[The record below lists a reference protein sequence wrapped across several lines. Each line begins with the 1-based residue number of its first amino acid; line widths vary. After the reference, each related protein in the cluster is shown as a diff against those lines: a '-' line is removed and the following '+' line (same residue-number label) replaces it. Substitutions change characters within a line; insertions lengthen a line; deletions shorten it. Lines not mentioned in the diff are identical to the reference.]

1 MTTADDSHQGPAWSQ
16 RRGVA
21 SLLILAAAF
30 AFGALDQYIGSLFSN
45 FATAVSGMSAPWLL
59 LPFAAGAAQAAWLR
73 AAGFGL
79 AATWLAVIGYVLMID
94 SPMEG
99 VHPAVRVVTATV
111 RSQWPWWLGGLVSG
125 PLYGVLGWLWRS
137 RRSWLSA
144 ALAAI
149 PVLFEPVLGHF
160 GFRAAIDVTASY
172 AEAVAGL
179 ALAAYFWYS
188 RQRVRR
194 GAGRGGGAGGG
205 GAPAGGGSPG
215 GARPR
220 HGTVYATSCGL
231 PLRPPGLAGP
241 PAGTS
246 KVLPATAIG
255 ALVDVGSVCR

>member
-1 MTTADDSHQGPAWSQ
+1 MTTTHDSLEGLEGPGWPR
-16 RRGVA
+16 RRGLA
-21 SLLILAAAF
+21 GLLILAAAF

-59 LPFAAGAAQAAWLR
+59 LPFAAGAAQATRTGAAGSRAVWLR
-73 AAGFGL
+73 AAGYGL

-99 VHPAVRVVTATV
+99 VHPTVRVVTATV

-160 GFRAAIDVTASY
+160 GFRPAIDVTASY
-172 AEAVAGL
+172 AEAAAGL
-179 ALAAYFWYS
+179 ALAGYFWFS
-188 RQRVRR
+188 RRRVRQ
-194 GAGRGGGAGGG
+194 
-205 GAPAGGGSPG
+205 APA
-215 GARPR
+215 R
-220 HGTVYATSCGL
+220 
-231 PLRPPGLAGP
+231 AG
-241 PAGTS
+241 
-246 KVLPATAIG
+246 
-255 ALVDVGSVCR
+255 

>member
-1 MTTADDSHQGPAWSQ
+1 MTTADDSHQGPAWPQ

-21 SLLILAAAF
+21 GLLILAAAF

-59 LPFAAGAAQAAWLR
+59 LPFAAGAAQAARPGAGSSVSGRSRTNWLR

-79 AATWLAVIGYVLMID
+79 AATWLAVIGYLLMID

-99 VHPAVRVVTATV
+99 VHPTVRVVTATV

-160 GFRAAIDVTASY
+160 GFRPAVDVTASY
-172 AEAVAGL
+172 AEAAAGL

-188 RQRVRR
+188 RKRVRQ
-194 GAGRGGGAGGG
+194 
-205 GAPAGGGSPG
+205 APA
-215 GARPR
+215 R
-220 HGTVYATSCGL
+220 
-231 PLRPPGLAGP
+231 AG
-241 PAGTS
+241 
-246 KVLPATAIG
+246 
-255 ALVDVGSVCR
+255 

>member
-1 MTTADDSHQGPAWSQ
+1 MTTADDSHAGAGRPR
-16 RRGVA
+16 RRGLA
-21 SLLILAAAF
+21 GLLILAAAF

-59 LPFAAGAAQAAWLR
+59 LPFAAGAAQAIRPGAAGSRSGWQH

-99 VHPAVRVVTATV
+99 VHPTVQVVTATV

-149 PVLFEPVLGHF
+149 PVLFEPVLSRF
-160 GFRAAIDVTASY
+160 GFRPAIDVTASY
-172 AEAVAGL
+172 AEAATGL
-179 ALAAYFWYS
+179 ALAGYFGYLLF
-188 RQRVRR
+188 RARR
-194 GAGRGGGAGGG
+194 T
-205 GAPAGGGSPG
+205 PA
-215 GARPR
+215 
-220 HGTVYATSCGL
+220 
-231 PLRPPGLAGP
+231 P
-241 PAGTS
+241 PA
-246 KVLPATAIG
+246 
-255 ALVDVGSVCR
+255 

>member
-1 MTTADDSHQGPAWSQ
+1 MTTADDMRGASGWPR
-16 RRGVA
+16 RRGLA
-21 SLLILAAAF
+21 GLLILAAAF

-59 LPFAAGAAQAAWLR
+59 LPFAAGAAQATRPAAAGSGAIWLR

-99 VHPAVRVVTATV
+99 VHPTVRVVTATV
-111 RSQWPWWLGGLVSG
+111 HSQWPWWLGGLVSG

-160 GFRAAIDVTASY
+160 GFRPAIDVTASY
-172 AEAVAGL
+172 TEAAAGL
-179 ALAAYFWYS
+179 ALAGYFWYF
-188 RQRVRR
+188 RRRVRR
-194 GAGRGGGAGGG
+194 ALARAG
-205 GAPAGGGSPG
+205 
-215 GARPR
+215 
-220 HGTVYATSCGL
+220 
-231 PLRPPGLAGP
+231 
-241 PAGTS
+241 
-246 KVLPATAIG
+246 
-255 ALVDVGSVCR
+255 